1 MDTTQS
7 NRGYKFGQ
15 NRAYTPSWN
24 WTRKF
29 ITNDD
34 KEIPNANSQILV
46 LPEHESIAISHPNE
60 LRVGLVI
67 SVRKMIGKPPVYV
80 EYSNNQEHLIY
91 KTKQMVIGKLYHATW
106 KGKKIALRKTLEST
120 IQILEPVE

>member
-1 MDTTQS
+1 MDTTQPS
-7 NRGYKFGQ
+7 HGYQFGQ
-15 NRAYTPSWN
+15 NRTYAPSWN

-46 LPEHESIAISHPNE
+46 LPKHKSIAIDLPNE
-60 LRVGLVI
+60 LRVGFVI
-67 SVRKMIGKPPVYV
+67 SVRKTIGKPPVYV

-91 KTKQMVIGKLYHATW
+91 KTKQMTIGKLYHTTW
-106 KGKKIALRKTLEST
+106 KGKKITLRKTPKDT